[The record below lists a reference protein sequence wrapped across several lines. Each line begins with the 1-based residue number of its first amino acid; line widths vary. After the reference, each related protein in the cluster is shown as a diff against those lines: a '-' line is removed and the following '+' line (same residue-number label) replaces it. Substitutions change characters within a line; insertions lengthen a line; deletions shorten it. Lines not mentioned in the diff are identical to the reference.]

1 MFFKNLI
8 LRNMRNYKKLEI
20 APTPGLNLFYG
31 GNAQGKT
38 NLLEAACLLASLRSF
53 RGVKPFAAVSWDAHE
68 GLIQGEAA
76 GGAGGGGGEA
86 ARNKTSGAPAGHFR
100 VRRLKLSIGRGE
112 RKVLLDGKRPESAAD
127 YLLSVRVIS
136 FSPEDLFLV
145 KEYPSSRRRFLDRSV
160 FHLRPSYL
168 GLVNQ
173 CRAASKQLN
182 SALKGVGGPRGPEG
196 VNKID
201 LPRKLSPKVFGA
213 TFQKGSE
220 AGGVSGTSDIGHIK
234 SWEEAAAPLFAE
246 VTLRRRERA
255 EMLAPLASEIFE
267 KTLGGGRLELKYRSA
282 AKGADSGEL
291 AQDYLRLFEKKRPEG
306 IKRRHSLVG
315 PHTDDLE
322 VLLDGREMK
331 LTASRGQGKLA
342 LLSLVLADAVQY
354 KESSGEYP
362 VLLLDDAGSEL
373 DDKRLGALMDMV
385 SSMGQ
390 VLITSTDGGLL
401 GDREGAKF
409 KVEAERDEARVS
421 RYFLF
426 G

>member
-1 MFFKNLI
+1 MFFKNLT
-8 LRNMRNYKKLEI
+8 LRNMRNYKNLEL
-20 APTPGLNLFYG
+20 PLTPGLNLFYG

-53 RGVKPFAAVSWDAHE
+53 RGVKPFAAVSWDSQE

-76 GGAGGGGGEA
+76 GGAA
-86 ARNKTSGAPAGHFR
+86 NDKTAGVATGHFR
-100 VRRLKLSIGRGE
+100 IRRLKLSIGRGE

-160 FHLRPSYL
+160 FHLRSSYL

-182 SALKGVGGPRGPEG
+182 SALKAGAEYGGGRCGG
-196 VNKID
+196 SGD
-201 LPRKLSPKVFGA
+201 GGGGA
-213 TFQKGSE
+213 NWPGT
-220 AGGVSGTSDIGHIK
+220 AGDIGHIK

-255 EMLAPLASEIFE
+255 EMLAPLAQEIFE
-267 KTLGGGRLELKYRSA
+267 KTLGGGRLELKYKSA
-282 AKGADSGEL
+282 AKGSDLKELTGE
-291 AQDYLRLFEKKRPEG
+291 YLKLFEKRRPEG
-306 IKRRHSLVG
+306 MKRRHSLVG

-354 KESSGEYP
+354 KERSGEYP
-362 VLLLDDAGSEL
+362 VLLFDDAGSEL
-373 DDKRLGALMDMV
+373 DAHRLGALMDMV
-385 SSMGQ
+385 STMGQ

-401 GDREGAKF
+401 GNREGAKF
-409 KVEAERDEARVS
+409 KVEADQDGARVS

>member
-1 MFFKNLI
+1 MFFKNLT
-8 LRNMRNYKKLEI
+8 LRDMRNYKKLEI
-20 APTPGLNLFYG
+20 ALSPGMNLFHG

-53 RGVKPFAAVSWDAHE
+53 RGVKPFAAVFWDSQE

-76 GGAGGGGGEA
+76 GGAGGGA
-86 ARNKTSGAPAGHFR
+86 ANDKTSASTGHFR
-100 VRRLKLSIGRGE
+100 IRRLRLSIGQGE

-182 SALKGVGGPRGPEG
+182 SALKGAGGQRGPEG
-196 VNKID
+196 V
-201 LPRKLSPKVFGA
+201 
-213 TFQKGSE
+213 SE

-255 EMLAPLASEIFE
+255 EMLAPLAREIFE
-267 KTLGGGRLELKYRSA
+267 KTLGGGRLELKYKSA
-282 AKGADSGEL
+282 VKGPGLKELTGE
-291 AQDYLRLFEKKRPEG
+291 YLKLFEKKRPEG
-306 IKRRHSLVG
+306 MKRRHSLVG
-315 PHTDDLE
+315 PHTDDLQ

-342 LLSLVLADAVQY
+342 LLSLVLADAMQY
-354 KESSGEYP
+354 KESTGEYP

-373 DDKRLGALMDMV
+373 DESRLGTLLDMV
-385 SSMGQ
+385 STMGQ
-390 VLITSTDGGLL
+390 ALITSTEAGLL
-401 GDREGAKF
+401 GNREGAKF
-409 KVEAERDEARVS
+409 KVEARNKGAEVVRT
-421 RYFLF
+421 
-426 G
+426 

>member
-8 LRNMRNYKKLEI
+8 LRNMRNYKKLEL
-20 APTPGLNLFYG
+20 AFSPGLNLFHG

-53 RGVKPFAAVSWDAHE
+53 RGVKPFAAVSWDSQE
-68 GLIQGEAA
+68 GLVQGEAA
-76 GGAGGGGGEA
+76 GGGEA
-86 ARNKTSGAPAGHFR
+86 ARNKTPGVSTGHFR
-100 VRRLKLSIGRGE
+100 IRRLRLSIGRGE

-182 SALKGVGGPRGPEG
+182 SALKAGAGNSGGGEGGGANWRG
-196 VNKID
+196 
-201 LPRKLSPKVFGA
+201 L
-213 TFQKGSE
+213 
-220 AGGVSGTSDIGHIK
+220 AGDVGHIK

-255 EMLAPLASEIFE
+255 EMMAPLAGEIFE
-267 KTLGGGRLELKYRSA
+267 KTLGGGRLELKYKSA
-282 AKGADSGEL
+282 AKGADAGEL
-291 AQDYLRLFEKKRPEG
+291 ADDYLRLFEKKRPEALR
-306 IKRRHSLVG
+306 RRHSLVG
-315 PHTDDLE
+315 PHMDDLQ

-354 KESSGEYP
+354 KESAGEYP
-362 VLLLDDAGSEL
+362 VLLFDDAGSEL
-373 DDKRLGALMDMV
+373 DDSRLGALMDMV
-385 SSMGQ
+385 STMGQ

-401 GDREGAKF
+401 GNREGAKF
-409 KVEAERDEARVS
+409 KVETDQEGARVVPTFFSGEKKVGKKS
-421 RYFLF
+421 RV
-426 G
+426 

>member
-1 MFFKNLI
+1 MFFKNLT
-8 LRNMRNYKKLEI
+8 LRAMRNYKKLEL
-20 APTPGLNLFYG
+20 PLGPGLNLFYG

-76 GGAGGGGGEA
+76 R
-86 ARNKTSGAPAGHFR
+86 RNG
-100 VRRLKLSIGRGE
+100 RLRKLRLSIGRGE

-182 SALKGVGGPRGPEG
+182 SALKAGAGYSGGRCGRIDGGDKGDGANWPGSA
-196 VNKID
+196 VN
-201 LPRKLSPKVFGA
+201 
-213 TFQKGSE
+213 
-220 AGGVSGTSDIGHIK
+220 IGHIK

-255 EMLAPLASEIFE
+255 DILAPLASEIFE
-267 KTLGGGRLELKYRSA
+267 KTLGGGRLELKYKSA
-282 AKGADSGEL
+282 ARGADAGEL
-291 AQDYLRLFEKKRPEG
+291 TEDYLRLFEKKRPEG
-306 IKRRHSLVG
+306 MKRRHSLVG

-342 LLSLVLADAVQY
+342 LLSLVLADAMQY
-354 KESSGEYP
+354 KESAGEYP
-362 VLLLDDAGSEL
+362 VLLFDDAGSEL
-373 DDKRLGALMDMV
+373 DDKRLGALLDMV
-385 SSMGQ
+385 STMGQ

-401 GDREGAKF
+401 GNREGARF
-409 KVEAERDEARVS
+409 KVEAGDKGAEVIRI
-421 RYFLF
+421 
-426 G
+426 

>member
-1 MFFKNLI
+1 MFFKHLT
-8 LRNMRNYKKLEI
+8 LRNMRNYKKLEL
-20 APTPGLNLFYG
+20 ALGPGLNLFYG

-53 RGVKPFAAVSWDAHE
+53 RGVKPFAAVSWDAQE
-68 GLIQGEAA
+68 GLVQGEA
-76 GGAGGGGGEA
+76 AGGGGGEA
-86 ARNKTSGAPAGHFR
+86 ARNKTTCASTGHFR

-182 SALKGVGGPRGPEG
+182 SALKAGAGYSAGRCGGYGGGDRGDAG
-196 VNKID
+196 HAVTGGD
-201 LPRKLSPKVFGA
+201 GA
-213 TFQKGSE
+213 NWPGS
-220 AGGVSGTSDIGHIK
+220 AGDTGHIK

-255 EMLAPLASEIFE
+255 EILAPLASEIFE
-267 KTLGGGRLELKYRSA
+267 KTLGGGRLELKYKSA
-282 AKGADSGEL
+282 ARGADAGEL
-291 AQDYLRLFEKKRPEG
+291 AEDYLRLFEKKRPEALR
-306 IKRRHSLVG
+306 RRHSLVG

-342 LLSLVLADAVQY
+342 LLSLVLADAMQY
-354 KESSGEYP
+354 RERTGEYP

-385 SSMGQ
+385 SAMGQ

-401 GDREGAKF
+401 GNREGAKF
-409 KVEAERDEARVS
+409 KVEADQDGAIVS

>member
-1 MFFKNLI
+1 MFLKNLT
-8 LRNMRNYKKLEI
+8 LRNMRNYKKLEL
-20 APTPGLNLFYG
+20 ALTPGLNLFYG

-76 GGAGGGGGEA
+76 GGEA
-86 ARNKTSGAPAGHFR
+86 ARNRTPGVSTGHFR
-100 VRRLKLSIGRGE
+100 IRRLKLSIGQGE

-182 SALKGVGGPRGPEG
+182 SALKGAGGARGPEG
-196 VNKID
+196 VNKRD
-201 LPRKLSPKVFGA
+201 LPQKLSPKVFGA
-213 TFQKGSE
+213 TFFQKGSE

-255 EMLAPLASEIFE
+255 ETLAPLAGEIFE
-267 KTLGGGRLELKYRSA
+267 KTLGGGRLALKYRSA
-282 AKGADSGEL
+282 AKGADAREL
-291 AQDYLRLFEKKRPEG
+291 TEDYLRLFEKRRPEG
-306 IKRRHSLVG
+306 MKRRHSLVG

-354 KESSGEYP
+354 KESAGEYP
-362 VLLLDDAGSEL
+362 VLLFDDAGSEL
-373 DDKRLGALMDMV
+373 DESRLGALLEMV
-385 SSMGQ
+385 STMGQ
-390 VLITSTDGGLL
+390 ALITSTDGGLL
-401 GDREGAKF
+401 GNREGAKF
-409 KVEAERDEARVS
+409 KVETDQDGARVS
-421 RYFLF
+421 LRI
-426 G
+426 